1 MDRYFRQCVVS
12 IWVGVEIVRC
22 FLDKMV
28 GKIAQ
33 RSVSRRQ
40 LGTVEGTVFIK
51 YIYCL
56 GSLSSCNRL
65 PSSWCKTTISL
76 FSMVADSLGQETGQ
90 SVVGWENFVLQR
102 LGPPLGRFSFLEW
115 FESRGLESSGS
126 SSVISGMTQC
136 LGSAG
141 LLTRSNST

>member
-65 PSSWCKTTISL
+65 YRHRGAKQPSL
-76 FSMVADSLGQETGQ
+76 
-90 SVVGWENFVLQR
+90 
-102 LGPPLGRFSFLEW
+102 SFLW
-115 FESRGLESSGS
+115 SQ
-126 SSVISGMTQC
+126 I
-136 LGSAG
+136 
-141 LLTRSNST
+141 LLVRKQDRV